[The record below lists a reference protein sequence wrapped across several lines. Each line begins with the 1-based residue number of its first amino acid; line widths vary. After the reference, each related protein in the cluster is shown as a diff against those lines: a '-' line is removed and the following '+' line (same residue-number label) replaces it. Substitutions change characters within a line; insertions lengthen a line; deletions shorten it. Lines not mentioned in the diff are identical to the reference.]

1 MASTSVLSDG
11 NPAAH
16 MGELGEV
23 GVLGQTE
30 PQSQSQN
37 AQDHTGETLSPRSK
51 DDNILP
57 STGIPRLTQYLLF
70 LHSQRIR
77 LAPISTIDLKQHG
90 KIRRGASMQVQF
102 GNWNGSQVAIKRLNR
117 TRFLG
122 TSGMMRMGED
132 SYRIYV
138 HMLEDLLYELKVMSH
153 RTLRDH
159 PNIVKLLA
167 AGFESEERSL
177 DVFQPFLVVEL
188 AHASRPDLLAY
199 FEQEKD
205 FTSTGTQ
212 QLFQFVVDI
221 ANGVSVLHE
230 HNIIHG

>member
-11 NPAAH
+11 DPAAR
-16 MGELGEV
+16 MGELGAV
-23 GVLGQTE
+23 GVLGQ
-30 PQSQSQN
+30 QSWSQN
-37 AQDHTGETLSPRSK
+37 TQDHTGNINPPRSK

-57 STGIPRLTQYLLF
+57 STGIPRLTRYLLF

-77 LAPISTIDLKQHG
+77 LAPISTIDLEQHG

-102 GNWNGSQVAIKRLNR
+102 GTWGGSQVAIKRLNR
-117 TRFLG
+117 TRFMGDSG
-122 TSGMMRMGED
+122 TMRMGDD
-132 SYRIYV
+132 SYRTYV

-167 AGFESEERSL
+167 AGFEAEEDSL

-205 FTSTGTQ
+205 STSTGSQ
-212 QLFQFVVDI
+212 QLLQFVIDI